1 MMQKAEPISAIARR
15 EGENVLGQ
23 LEAEYFRTL
32 NGILEPVL
40 RAGCGSPGVVPIGLI
55 VLETKGWRTGRLHK
69 TAVLA
74 GAIGGCL
81 LVSTVRGRR
90 SHWVKNLR
98 HTAYVS
104 YWSGGQPCRAKA
116 IVFAPDE
123 DTPDL
128 QGLPPLL
135 RSLGANLALPVTDLG
150 CAFALLVPQASS
162 RA

>member
-1 MMQKAEPISAIARR
+1 M
-15 EGENVLGQ
+15 LGQ

-32 NGILEPVL
+32 NGFVEPVV

-55 VLETKGWRTGRLHK
+55 VLETKGWRTGRLHQ
-69 TAVLA
+69 TAVFA
-74 GAIGGCL
+74 SAIGDYL

-98 HTAYVS
+98 HSADVS
-104 YWSGGQPCRAKA
+104 YWRGGQPCRARA

-135 RSLGANLALPVTDLG
+135 RSLGASLAWPVMDLG